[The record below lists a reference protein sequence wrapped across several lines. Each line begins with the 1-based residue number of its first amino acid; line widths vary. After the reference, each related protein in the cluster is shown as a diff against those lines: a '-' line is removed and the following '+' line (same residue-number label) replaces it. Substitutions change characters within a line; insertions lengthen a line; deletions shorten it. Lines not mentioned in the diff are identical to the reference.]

1 MTPQSFCGNSADG
14 CVPVLIDGVVS
25 WLAPDSAKLAC
36 STLGALPVPPF
47 ESIDDQ
53 LDAMGGV
60 A

>member
-1 MTPQSFCGNSADG
+1 MNMQLDCGSSADG

-25 WLAPDSAKLAC
+25 WLAPEGAKLAC
-36 STLGALPVPPF
+36 LTFGALPVPPF
-47 ESIDDQ
+47 ETIDDQ